1 MRKPIQIA
9 ALRFEKEHK
18 GSTPSIETEIIALC
32 DDGTIWTMFG
42 TLSEWVS
49 LPRIP
54 QEQIFEDWLSDVGN
68 ALISNHIRK
77 DAIPAYVEER
87 RGRLLELF
95 NRAATAKDA
104 AFNITHE

>member
-9 ALRFEKEHK
+9 ALRFEKEHE

-42 TLSEWVS
+42 TQSEWVP

-54 QEQIFEDWLSDVGN
+54 QEKIFEDWLSDVGD

-77 DAIPAYVEER
+77 DAIPSFINER
-87 RGRLLELF
+87 QSRLLALF
-95 NRAATAKDA
+95 NQATSPKEAAYT
-104 AFNITHE
+104 ISHE